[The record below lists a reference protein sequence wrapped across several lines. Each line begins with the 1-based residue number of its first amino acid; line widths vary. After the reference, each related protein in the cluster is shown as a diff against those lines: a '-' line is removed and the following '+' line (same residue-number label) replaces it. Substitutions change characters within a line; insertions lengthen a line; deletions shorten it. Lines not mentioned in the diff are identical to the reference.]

1 MNSQIESTEILIV
14 GGGVGGGSLAIH
26 LIQAG
31 ISVTVIDQGQNK
43 SSVVAAGLINPLV
56 FRRMTKS
63 WRVDEILP
71 YAVQFYQQL
80 ETYSSLSF
88 YHPITIRRF
97 FSSVQEREF
106 WTQKQELPE
115 FESYMT
121 KLADEDDNYTSFGT
135 KNDFGSGRVKS
146 AAWVNTPIFLEAAK
160 GYITERA
167 TYLKEAFIYAD
178 LNPEEGTYR
187 EKRYDKIVFAEGYQ
201 SRENP
206 WFMEFPVQSTK
217 GEVLTVLSETLPPEE
232 SINRKCFV
240 LPTGNRHF
248 RIGATYSWNA
258 DEANITL
265 EGKQEIL
272 ENLSYLTDEEPTII
286 DHLAGIRPTSPDRR
300 PIMGQHLD
308 FKRLYIFNGL
318 GTKGYMIAPL
328 LAAEFTTHLLQET
341 ELDPEVNLKRFKK

>member
-31 ISVTVIDQGQNK
+31 IAVTVIDQGQNK

-80 ETYSSLSF
+80 EAYSSLSF

-97 FSSVQEREF
+97 FSSVQERAF
-106 WTQKQELPE
+106 WTEKQELPE

-146 AAWVNTPIFLEAAK
+146 AAWVNTPIFLDAAK
-160 GYITERA
+160 DYITKHA
-167 TYLKEAFIYAD
+167 TYLNEAFIYAD
-178 LNPEEGTYR
+178 LNPKEGTYR
-187 EKRYDKIVFAEGYQ
+187 GKQFDKIIFAEGYQ

-206 WFMEFPVQSTK
+206 WFMELPVQSTK

-240 LPTGNRHF
+240 LPTGNGQF

-258 DEANITL
+258 NEANITE

-300 PIMGQHLD
+300 PIMGQHHD

-341 ELDPEVNLKRFKK
+341 ELDPEVKLKRFKK

>member
-1 MNSQIESTEILIV
+1 MNSQIESIEILIV
-14 GGGVGGGSLAIH
+14 GGGIGGSSLAIH
-26 LIQAG
+26 LIQTG

-80 ETYSSLSF
+80 EVYSSLSF
-88 YHPITIRRF
+88 YHPLTIRRF

-106 WTQKQELPE
+106 WTEKQELPE
-115 FESYMT
+115 FEPYMT
-121 KLADEDDNYTSFGT
+121 RLEDEDDTYTSFGT

-160 GYITERA
+160 SYLTEYA
-167 TYLKEAFIYAD
+167 TYLNEAFIYAD

-187 EKRYDKIVFAEGYQ
+187 GKQFDKIIFAEGYQ

-206 WFMEFPVQSTK
+206 WFLELPVQSTK
-217 GEVLTVLSETLPPEE
+217 GEVLTALSETLPPEE

-240 LPTGNRHF
+240 LPTGNGYF
-248 RIGATYSWNA
+248 RIGATYSWKA
-258 DEANITL
+258 DEANITE
-265 EGKQEIL
+265 EGKLEIL

-300 PIMGQHLD
+300 PIMGQHPD

-328 LAAEFTTHLLQET
+328 LAAEFTAHLIEET